1 MRVVETNVFQY
12 DELDDRAKERAREWY
27 SRHVF
32 EDSCD
37 WEFVY
42 EDAVRV
48 AEILGIEIS
57 TSPVRLMSGKSRQK
71 TDIYFSGFW
80 SQGDGAAFEGHV
92 ASWAPVLLHLEKPQW
107 LKWAIEENW
116 SFYSYTRRSNNMQFG
131 NHMPGPA
138 NPYDEEDEPLQYD
151 AWIIRHQPPSDH
163 ELEQLESDLQSL
175 FNDLADDLYR
185 QLEEEY
191 EHLTSDDTTL
201 EYILGNIKIHE
212 LDLDE
217 DEIEAVQEARDNTSP
232 IDERQLALF

>member
-57 TSPVRLMSGKSRQK
+57 TSPVRLMSGKSRQE

-80 SQGDGAAFEGHV
+80 SQGDGACFEGTYRYAKGATKKIRQYAPQDKELHRIADELQAV
-92 ASWAPVLLHLEKPQW
+92 QRKHFYHLIASMNHTGHYCHSGCMSVEVEHNEDRYRDIGDAEEEITQLMRDFADWIYERLESEYEYQTSDEAVEE
-107 LKWAIEENW
+107 AI
-116 SFYSYTRRSNNMQFG
+116 R
-131 NHMPGPA
+131 A
-138 NPYDEEDEPLQYD
+138 NEYEFDEEGDR
-151 AWIIRHQPPSDH
+151 A
-163 ELEQLESDLQSL
+163 
-175 FNDLADDLYR
+175 
-185 QLEEEY
+185 
-191 EHLTSDDTTL
+191 
-201 EYILGNIKIHE
+201 
-212 LDLDE
+212 
-217 DEIEAVQEARDNTSP
+217 
-232 IDERQLALF
+232 

>member
-80 SQGDGAAFEGHV
+80 SQGDGACFEGTYRYAKGATKKIREYAPQDKELHRIADELQAV
-92 ASWAPVLLHLEKPQW
+92 QRKHFYHLIAS
-107 LKWAIEENW
+107 
-116 SFYSYTRRSNNMQFG
+116 M
-131 NHMPGPA
+131 NHTGHYCHSGCMSVEVEHNEDRYRDIGDA
-138 NPYDEEDEPLQYD
+138 EDDIRQLMRDFADWIYD
-151 AWIIRHQPPSDH
+151 R
-163 ELEQLESDLQSL
+163 LESEYDYQTS
-175 FNDLADDLYR
+175 DEAV
-185 QLEEEY
+185 EEAIRINEY
-191 EHLTSDDTTL
+191 EF
-201 EYILGNIKIHE
+201 
-212 LDLDE
+212 DE
-217 DEIEAVQEARDNTSP
+217 NGDRI
-232 IDERQLALF
+232 

>member
-71 TDIYFSGFW
+71 TDIYFTGFW
-80 SQGDGAAFEGHV
+80 SQGDGACFKGTYRYAKGATKKIREYAPQDKELHRIADELQAVQRKHFYHLIASMNHRGHYCHSGCMSV
-92 ASWAPVLLHLEKPQW
+92 DVEH
-107 LKWAIEENW
+107 N
-116 SFYSYTRRSNNMQFG
+116 
-131 NHMPGPA
+131 
-138 NPYDEEDEPLQYD
+138 EDRYRDIGD
-151 AWIIRHQPPSDH
+151 A
-163 ELEQLESDLQSL
+163 E
-175 FNDLADDLYR
+175 DDIR
-185 QLEEEY
+185 QLMRDFADWIYERLSDEYDYQTSDEAVEEAIRANEY
-191 EHLTSDDTTL
+191 EF
-201 EYILGNIKIHE
+201 
-212 LDLDE
+212 DE
-217 DEIEAVQEARDNTSP
+217 NGDRA
-232 IDERQLALF
+232 